1 MKSLPSWRVS
11 KKSDFRRSKIFFL
24 NSNSGFLDDLRCQY
38 QSSQEESLYRSSPRA
53 RSPIAKKIWFPIHPR
68 NFDSYVTVRPP
79 TRPPARLSAPQ
90 ENQCE
95 MWHFLASVGACNHDI
110 THPCCSQNMVSLTTV
125 SRAQL
130 SNHRGHVFFLFFYLT
145 ADKFLVFNWSQL

>member
-1 MKSLPSWRVS
+1 MSISEQPKRV
-11 KKSDFRRSKIFFL
+11 FIAEL
-24 NSNSGFLDDLRCQY
+24 
-38 QSSQEESLYRSSPRA
+38 PRA

-95 MWHFLASVGACNHDI
+95 MWHFLASVGACNLILHI
-110 THPCCSQNMVSLTTV
+110 HVVVKTLYRWRPY
-125 SRAQL
+125 RGL
-130 SNHRGHVFFLFFYLT
+130 SCRTIEDTCFFFVFFLPYWQVSSFQLIAT
-145 ADKFLVFNWSQL
+145 LIGFLYCNIFSLIGASPLASAKSI

>member
-95 MWHFLASVGACNHDI
+95 MWHFLASVGACNLILHIHVVVKTCYRWRPYRGLSCRTIED
-110 THPCCSQNMVSLTTV
+110 TCFFCFFTLPLT
-125 SRAQL
+125 S
-130 SNHRGHVFFLFFYLT
+130 F
-145 ADKFLVFNWSQL
+145 